1 MFVETNRK
9 KEMKKLALMIVLIAA
24 SLVSAQAQIA
34 PGMKY
39 KDLKGLYN
47 PKEYIPES
55 TDPYSRG
62 WAGVASFVIPG
73 LGQVIDGEVGRGLL
87 FFGGNVALNIVARGQ
102 LQRFSDSVVT
112 DSSGQVTG
120 YKDEAAARSSARNVI
135 LIGASALALNIWSIV
150 DAVRVA
156 KVKNMYTQDL
166 RRQRSSVDFDFAPF
180 FTYAPSEL
188 TASGSSLTPT
198 AGMSLRVSF

>member
-1 MFVETNRK
+1 
-9 KEMKKLALMIVLIAA
+9 MKKILIVAVL
-24 SLVSAQAQIA
+24 SLVAMVSANAQIA

-39 KDLKGLYN
+39 KELKTIYN

-62 WAGVASFVIPG
+62 WAGVGSFLIPG
-73 LGQVIDGEVGRGLL
+73 LGQVIDGEVGRGLI
-87 FFGGNVALNIVARGQ
+87 FFGANLAAFCVYSVNITNFA
-102 LQRFSDSVVT
+102 SVCTT
-112 DSSGQVTG
+112 DSAGNVTG
-120 YKDEAAARSSARNVI
+120 YTDEAAAVRYSRNAV
-135 LIGASALALNIWSIV
+135 LALLGMGVIDIWSIV
-150 DAVRVA
+150 DAIKVA
-156 KVKNMYTQDL
+156 KVKNMYYQDL

>member
-1 MFVETNRK
+1 
-9 KEMKKLALMIVLIAA
+9 MIVLIAA

-39 KDLKGLYN
+39 KELKTIYN

-62 WAGVASFVIPG
+62 WAGVGSFLIPG
-73 LGQVIDGEVGRGLL
+73 LGQVIDGEVGRGLI
-87 FFGGNVALNIVARGQ
+87 FFGANLAAFCVY
-102 LQRFSDSVVT
+102 SVNLTNFASVCTT
-112 DSSGQVTG
+112 DSAGNVTG
-120 YKDEAAARSSARNVI
+120 YTDEAAAVRYSRNAV
-135 LIGASALALNIWSIV
+135 LALLGMGVIDIWSIV
-150 DAVRVA
+150 DAIKVA
-156 KVKNMYTQDL
+156 KVKNMYYQDL

-180 FTYAPSEL
+180 FTYAPTAI

-198 AGMSLRVSF
+198 AGLSMRVSF